1 MKILSHIRDS
11 RYTTFDLPVD
21 GLRVEVGGRQY
32 EIRDRK
38 GEIEIATVNSARGI
52 IAVPVSQSIM
62 RLADRDVDARTL
74 REEKAAR
81 EEAGVRDG

>member
-21 GLRVEVGGRQY
+21 GLRVEVGGYQY
-32 EIRDRK
+32 EIKDKK
-38 GEIEIATVNSARGI
+38 GEIEISTVNSARGL

-62 RLADRDVDARTL
+62 RLVDRDVDARTL
-74 REEKAAR
+74 PEEKAAR
-81 EEAGVRDG
+81 EAAGAD

>member
-1 MKILSHIRDS
+1 MKILSHIKDE

-21 GLRVEVGGRQY
+21 GLKVEVGGCQY

-38 GEIEIATVNSARGI
+38 GEIEVATVNSVRGI
-52 IAVPVSQSIM
+52 VAVPVSQSIM
-62 RLADRDVDARTL
+62 RLVDRDMDARTL

-81 EEAGVRDG
+81 KEAGVGEE